1 MIGVTNIKESN
12 NANLINLY
20 SRICNNDHV
29 EFGTFSGKTYGNS
42 KLIESNN
49 LKISRD
55 KVTYLY
61 FVYNGFNKKL
71 FIFEK
76 DKFDN

>member
-1 MIGVTNIKESN
+1 MIGVTSVKESN
-12 NANLINLY
+12 NANLINLF
-20 SRICNNDHV
+20 SRKSNNDHV

-71 FIFEK
+71 LIFEK

>member
-42 KLIESNN
+42 KLIEFNN

-55 KVTYLY
+55 
-61 FVYNGFNKKL
+61 
-71 FIFEK
+71 
-76 DKFDN
+76 

>member
-1 MIGVTNIKESN
+1 MIGVTSVKESN
-12 NANLINLY
+12 NENLINLF
-20 SRICNNDHV
+20 SRKCNNDHV

-42 KLIESNN
+42 KLIEFNN

-71 FIFEK
+71 LIFEK